1 MVSNGQI
8 VFFFPNPYF
17 AVQLHQ
23 MFQFSLPQSLVHML
37 SPEHVA
43 KWVKDHFS
51 HAELTGASQQI
62 QGLND
67 FVLRHYG
74 KEALGSEITTRLEI
88 ERYYVRCVH

>member
-1 MVSNGQI
+1 
-8 VFFFPNPYF
+8 
-17 AVQLHQ
+17 
-23 MFQFSLPQSLVHML
+23 ML
-37 SPEHVA
+37 SPEYVA

-74 KEALGSEITTRLEI
+74 KVGSEITMRLEI